1 MRISDWSSDVCSSD
15 LAAPLPRPA
24 LRLEIDD
31 DVQVTDPGVA
41 EAILRLV
48 QEALTNSA
56 RHADADVVH
65 VRLARDGE
73 AIPARIEDDGRLRG
87 AGSEGNG
94 LAGTRWGE
102 HTCEIRAQES
112 RS

>member
-65 VRLARDGE
+65 VRLARAGE
-73 AIPARIEDDGRLRG
+73 AITARIERPEERRVGTEF
-87 AGSEGNG
+87 GS
-94 LAGTRWGE
+94 TFRSRWWPYL
-102 HTCEIRAQES
+102 T
-112 RS
+112 